1 MKTSK
6 STRNLSKFKKY
17 KKLCEVAFENGAL
30 NDSSRRMLDLQA
42 DMFDLSKEEQKMVE
56 EWFNFQVDE
65 DISENIRYKFLLKE
79 LKENEH
85 LNILDKENIA
95 KKLTEIDL
103 PELEKELLEN
113 EILNSTIKNY
123 LGIKLVDESTSEE
136 YPECRKIIDSMD
148 SGGYPEQEK
157 SSDSYNYEVKER
169 IKKVLKAYNIKY
181 KHELDIEAEEG
192 PTVTRFSLELVEGEK
207 LSKIQ
212 SRIDDITRELGA
224 PKTVSVAN
232 VPGTFRICFD
242 VPKSERV
249 PIPLSTFLRENSQPS
264 KKESLEVGL
273 GINTAGKIEKIDLLK
288 TRHLLVG
295 GTTGSGK
302 SVFLQ
307 SMIISLISLYDSN
320 KLKLIIVDPK
330 QLDFSIFEGLPH
342 LEPFG
347 QVTYKSSAA
356 ENVLIE
362 LIKLMEMRKKKIKGK
377 ALSVKAYNEMVE
389 ETDRIPYVVVVIDEY
404 ADFLM
409 SFKDKKSRNSLEQKI
424 CRIAQVSRALGMRL
438 VLATQRPEAN
448 IVTGLIK
455 ANFPARIA
463 LTVRN
468 HVNSSMIIDVPG
480 AENLLGHGDMLYS
493 SDGSSPRRLQGF
505 FIDQQ
510 EIKEVVELVSKHGRG
525 NPLFSGEITKVT
537 NPFDHL
543 VLPIHDETPL
553 TLKPG
558 ETAFLYFDAVF
569 LEPKEFKEIKGPR
582 WHLGVGKRVSK
593 GMGVGAGVSFGTRR
607 VVSETKLDDVDTGT
621 VVLTNQRIVFLGD
634 MFAEE
639 CKYSDIIDYQLDD
652 ENLLI
657 FLSSRRKAMCFTFSG
672 SIFISTYMDDENPL
686 IPPIV
691 RTSRENIDIILESL
705 MYLSHDPGLDN
716 VKFNKYEGGCVTSIP
731 RG

>member
-6 STRNLSKFKKY
+6 RTRNLSKFKKY
-17 KKLCEVAFENGAL
+17 KILCEVAFEHGAL

-65 DISENIRYKFLLKE
+65 DIPENIRYKFLLKE

-95 KKLTEIDL
+95 RKLTEIDL

-113 EILNSTIKNY
+113 EILNSTIKDY

-356 ENVLIE
+356 ENILIE

-510 EIKEVVELVSKHGRG
+510 EIKE
-525 NPLFSGEITKVT
+525 
-537 NPFDHL
+537 
-543 VLPIHDETPL
+543 
-553 TLKPG
+553 
-558 ETAFLYFDAVF
+558 
-569 LEPKEFKEIKGPR
+569 
-582 WHLGVGKRVSK
+582 
-593 GMGVGAGVSFGTRR
+593 
-607 VVSETKLDDVDTGT
+607 
-621 VVLTNQRIVFLGD
+621 IV
-634 MFAEE
+634 
-639 CKYSDIIDYQLDD
+639 
-652 ENLLI
+652 
-657 FLSSRRKAMCFTFSG
+657 
-672 SIFISTYMDDENPL
+672 
-686 IPPIV
+686 
-691 RTSRENIDIILESL
+691 
-705 MYLSHDPGLDN
+705 
-716 VKFNKYEGGCVTSIP
+716 
-731 RG
+731 

>member
-1 MKTSK
+1 
-6 STRNLSKFKKY
+6 
-17 KKLCEVAFENGAL
+17 
-30 NDSSRRMLDLQA
+30 
-42 DMFDLSKEEQKMVE
+42 
-56 EWFNFQVDE
+56 
-65 DISENIRYKFLLKE
+65 
-79 LKENEH
+79 
-85 LNILDKENIA
+85 
-95 KKLTEIDL
+95 
-103 PELEKELLEN
+103 
-113 EILNSTIKNY
+113 
-123 LGIKLVDESTSEE
+123 
-136 YPECRKIIDSMD
+136 
-148 SGGYPEQEK
+148 
-157 SSDSYNYEVKER
+157 
-169 IKKVLKAYNIKY
+169 
-181 KHELDIEAEEG
+181 
-192 PTVTRFSLELVEGEK
+192 
-207 LSKIQ
+207 
-212 SRIDDITRELGA
+212 
-224 PKTVSVAN
+224 
-232 VPGTFRICFD
+232 
-242 VPKSERV
+242 
-249 PIPLSTFLRENSQPS
+249 
-264 KKESLEVGL
+264 
-273 GINTAGKIEKIDLLK
+273 
-288 TRHLLVG
+288 
-295 GTTGSGK
+295 
-302 SVFLQ
+302 
-307 SMIISLISLYDSN
+307 
-320 KLKLIIVDPK
+320 
-330 QLDFSIFEGLPH
+330 
-342 LEPFG
+342 
-347 QVTYKSSAA
+347 
-356 ENVLIE
+356 
-362 LIKLMEMRKKKIKGK
+362 
-377 ALSVKAYNEMVE
+377 MVE

-463 LTVRN
+463 LTVRS